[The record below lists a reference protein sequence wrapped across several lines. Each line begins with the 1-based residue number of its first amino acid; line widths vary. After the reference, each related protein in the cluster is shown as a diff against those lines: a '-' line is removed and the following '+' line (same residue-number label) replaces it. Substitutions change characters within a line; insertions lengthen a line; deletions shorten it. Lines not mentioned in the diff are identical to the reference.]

1 MKVHYCKSWFRARKR
16 ATDMWDEAEARAA
29 HVKRQLYTALV
40 GSPTAPEC
48 FVEIRDD
55 YMGVEFLDHLLREY
69 VAYQFEEKEPGKLYL
84 SMATERK
91 FDGDTDKVIW
101 GITYYF
107 DEDGHVAIEEEDFVA
122 DTLTK
127 AETYLD
133 VSANWEPYPEFGEYE
148 SITRK
153 DRVELIPI
161 TNKKNSLFE

>member
-1 MKVHYCKSWFRARKR
+1 MDVHYCRSWFRARKR
-16 ATDMWDEAEARAA
+16 ATDMCDEGRARSA
-29 HVKRQLYTALV
+29 HDSRQLYTALL
-40 GSPTAPEC
+40 GSATAPSC
-48 FVEIRDD
+48 FVEFNMD
-55 YMGVEFLDHLLREY
+55 YAGVEFLDHLLREGLTY
-69 VAYQFEEKEPGKLYL
+69 AFQEKRPEKLYL